1 MVLNLKAFYY
11 QFESQLISKQ
21 KKKSHSK
28 ISIYLNTNMHK

>member
-21 KKKSHSK
+21 KK
-28 ISIYLNTNMHK
+28 ISLKNQHLLKYKYA